1 MADTAGIERIVPIWR
16 WKGYGGLLAV
26 GDPDTVA
33 SDLRQLA
40 NAGFDGFCFSPV
52 AYTDELPDVI
62 QEVLP
67 RLNHLGLRQKQH

>member
-1 MADTAGIERIVPIWR
+1 VHRAIGR
-16 WKGYGGLLAV
+16 WKGYGGPLAV

-33 SDLRQLA
+33 GDLGQLA
-40 NAGFDGFCFSPV
+40 NAGFDGFYFSSV

-67 RLNHLGLRQKQH
+67 HLEHLGLRQKPR